1 MTAQERLIRLQRM
14 LAAVQTEYAQSVD
27 AYPAKASHL
36 ADAIADLGV
45 LIERVRSDDSP
56 SDKRKDTAVA

>member
-1 MTAQERLIRLQRM
+1 M